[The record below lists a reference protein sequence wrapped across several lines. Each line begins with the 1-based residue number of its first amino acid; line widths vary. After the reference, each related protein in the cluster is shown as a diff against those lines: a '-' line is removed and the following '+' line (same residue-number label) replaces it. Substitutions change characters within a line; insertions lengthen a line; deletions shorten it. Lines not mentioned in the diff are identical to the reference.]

1 MTGLFGLIG
10 LGAGAGLLLIV
21 YGWRGTPADEPR
33 HPGRARA
40 WLWQTDPRFGRWA
53 AASVAAGI
61 AAGAVTG
68 WVVGGLLAAMAVYGL
83 PRMLGPDRAQTRQ
96 VARTQ
101 GIAVWAEQLRDTLAA
116 AAGLEQA
123 IVATA
128 ATAPAA
134 IRAEIRL
141 LAARVER
148 RERLGPALRA
158 LADDVNDPL
167 ADLVIGALLLASE
180 HQARQ
185 LSGLLGQLAA
195 TARAQV
201 DMLGRIEVGRA
212 RMRTTMRVV
221 VATSLTF
228 ATGLVIFNRPFLHPY
243 NTATGQLVLLAV
255 GAIFVGGFGW
265 LRRMSTINV
274 EVRMFTT
281 DPDPVAAP
289 AAVLPAS
296 TVGGWELR

>member
-10 LGAGAGLLLIV
+10 VGIGAGFLLIV

-33 HPGRARA
+33 RPRRARV
-40 WLWQTDPRFGRWA
+40 WPWRTDPRFGRWA

-83 PRMLGPDRAQTRQ
+83 PRMLGPDRAHSRQ

-134 IRAEIRL
+134 IRAEIGL

-158 LADDVNDPL
+158 LADDVDDPR

-221 VATSLTF
+221 VATSLVF
-228 ATGLVIFNRPFLHPY
+228 AAGLVIFNRPFLHPY
-243 NTATGQLVLLAV
+243 NTATGQLVLLAI
-255 GAIFVGGFGW
+255 GGIFVGGFVW
-265 LRRMSTINV
+265 LRRMSTIK
-274 EVRMFTT
+274 EPGRYLTS
-281 DPDPVAAP
+281 DGEP
-289 AAVLPAS
+289 AAMPAAALPGPAA
-296 TVGGWELR
+296 GGWGSR

>member
-1 MTGLFGLIG
+1 MTGLFGLLG

-21 YGWRGTPADEPR
+21 YGWRGLPDDDAR
-33 HPGRARA
+33 RPGRMPALPRP
-40 WLWQTDPRFGRWA
+40 WRTNPRFGRWA
-53 AASVAAGI
+53 AASAAAGI
-61 AAGAVTG
+61 VAGAVTG
-68 WVVGGLLAAMAVYGL
+68 WVVGGLLAVMAVYGL
-83 PRMLGPDRAQTRQ
+83 PRMLGPDREQARQ

-128 ATAPAA
+128 PAAPAA
-134 IRAEIRL
+134 IRGEIIL

-158 LADDVNDPL
+158 LAGDLADPL
-167 ADLVIGALLLASE
+167 ADLVIGALILASE

-221 VATSLTF
+221 VVTSLVF
-228 ATGLVIFNRPFLHPY
+228 AGGLVIFNRAFLAPY
-243 NTATGQLVLLAV
+243 STAFGQLVLLAV
-255 GAIFVGGFGW
+255 GLIFAGGFVW
-265 LRRMSTINV
+265 LKRLSKIKNLGRFLEGDDGAPAPAVSL
-274 EVRMFTT
+274 
-281 DPDPVAAP
+281 P
-289 AAVLPAS
+289 AAVGRVS
-296 TVGGWELR
+296 R

>member
-1 MTGLFGLIG
+1 MTGLFGLLG
-10 LGAGAGLLLIV
+10 LGVGAGLLLII
-21 YGWRGTPADEPR
+21 YGWRGMPDHEARGPR
-33 HPGRARA
+33 RALALPRP
-40 WLWQTDPRFGRWA
+40 WRTNPRFGRWA
-53 AASVAAGI
+53 AAAAAAGI
-61 AAGAVTG
+61 VAGAVTG
-68 WVVGGLLAAMAVYGL
+68 WVVGGLLVAMAVYGL
-83 PRMLGPDRAQTRQ
+83 PRMLGPDREQARQ

-128 ATAPAA
+128 TAAPAA
-134 IRAEIRL
+134 IRDEINL

-158 LADDVNDPL
+158 LADDLDDPL
-167 ADLVIGALLLASE
+167 ADLVIGALVLASE

-221 VATSLTF
+221 VVTSLVF
-228 ATGLVIFNRPFLHPY
+228 AGGLVIFNRAFLAPY
-243 NTATGQLVLLAV
+243 STAAGQVVLLAV
-255 GAIFVGGFGW
+255 GAIFVAGFVW
-265 LRRMSTINV
+265 LKRLAKIENSGRFLQGD
-274 EVRMFTT
+274 EA
-281 DPDPVAAP
+281 AAP
-289 AAVLPAS
+289 TAATPVSAAVGRVP
-296 TVGGWELR
+296 

>member
-1 MTGLFGLIG
+1 MTGLFGLLG
-10 LGAGAGLLLIV
+10 LGVGAGLLLIV
-21 YGWRGTPADEPR
+21 HGVRGVDEDEVR
-33 HPGRARA
+33 PGRRRRA
-40 WLWQTDPRFGRWA
+40 WPWRTDPRFGRWA
-53 AASVAAGI
+53 AASAAAGV

-68 WVVGGLLAAMAVYGL
+68 WVVGGLLVALAVYGL
-83 PRMLGPDRAQTRQ
+83 PRMLGPDREQARQ

-128 ATAPAA
+128 PAAPAA
-134 IRAEIRL
+134 IREEIAA

-148 RERLGPALRA
+148 RERLAPALRA
-158 LADDVNDPL
+158 LADDLDDPL
-167 ADLVIGALLLASE
+167 ADLVIGALILAAE

-201 DMLGRIEVGRA
+201 DMLGRVEVGRA

-221 VATSLTF
+221 VLTSLIF
-228 ATGLVIFNRPFLHPY
+228 AGGLVLFNRSFLAPY
-243 NTATGQLVLLAV
+243 STAAGQLVLLAV
-255 GAIFVGGFGW
+255 GAIFAAGFVW
-265 LRRMSTINV
+265 LKRMSSV
-274 EVRMFTT
+274 QSPARFLEGDEAT
-281 DPDPVAAP
+281 DTSMGAVSAA
-289 AAVLPAS
+289 
-296 TVGGWELR
+296 GGRVPR

>member
-1 MTGLFGLIG
+1 MTGLFGLLG
-10 LGAGAGLLLIV
+10 LGVGAGLLLIV
-21 YGWRGTPADEPR
+21 YGWRGPDDDAGRPR
-33 HPGRARA
+33 RRPVLPRPWR
-40 WLWQTDPRFGRWA
+40 TNPRFGRWA
-53 AASVAAGI
+53 AAAAACGI
-61 AAGAVTG
+61 VAGAVTG
-68 WVVGGLLAAMAVYGL
+68 WVVGGLLIAMGVYGL
-83 PRMLGPDRAQTRQ
+83 PRMLGPDREQARQ

-128 ATAPAA
+128 PAAPAA
-134 IRAEIRL
+134 IRDEIAL
-141 LAARVER
+141 LAVRVER

-158 LADDVNDPL
+158 LADDLDDPL
-167 ADLVIGALLLASE
+167 ADLVIGALILASE

-221 VATSLTF
+221 VVTSLVF
-228 ATGLVIFNRPFLHPY
+228 AGGLVIFNRAFLEPY
-243 NTATGQLVLLAV
+243 STAAGQMVLLAV
-255 GAIFVGGFGW
+255 GAIFVSGFVW
-265 LRRMSTINV
+265 LKRMSKIENPGRFLRGDETATAISQ
-274 EVRMFTT
+274 
-281 DPDPVAAP
+281 PVS
-289 AAVLPAS
+289 AAVGRVP
-296 TVGGWELR
+296 

>member
-1 MTGLFGLIG
+1 
-10 LGAGAGLLLIV
+10 
-21 YGWRGTPADEPR
+21 
-33 HPGRARA
+33 
-40 WLWQTDPRFGRWA
+40 
-53 AASVAAGI
+53 VAAGI
-61 AAGAVTG
+61 VAGAVTG
-68 WVVGGLLAAMAVYGL
+68 WVVGGLLIAMAVYGL
-83 PRMLGPDRAQTRQ
+83 PRMLGPDREQGRQ

-128 ATAPAA
+128 PAAPAA
-134 IRAEIRL
+134 IRNEITL

-158 LADDVNDPL
+158 LANDLDDPL
-167 ADLVIGALLLASE
+167 ADLVIGALILASE

-185 LSGLLGQLAA
+185 LAGLLGQLAA

-221 VATSLTF
+221 VITSIVF
-228 ATGLVIFNRPFLHPY
+228 AGGLVIFNRAFLAPY
-243 NTATGQLVLLAV
+243 NSGTGQLVLLVV
-255 GAIFVGGFGW
+255 GAIFVAGFVW
-265 LRRMSTINV
+265 LKRMSKI
-274 EVRMFTT
+274 EKPARFL
-281 DPDPVAAP
+281 DSDEAATAP
-289 AAVLPAS
+289 FS
-296 TVGGWELR
+296 TATGQVP

>member
-1 MTGLFGLIG
+1 MTGLFGFLG
-10 LGAGAGLLLIV
+10 LGVGAGLLLIV
-21 YGWRGTPADEPR
+21 YGWRGPDDDAGRLRRRLVPPR
-33 HPGRARA
+33 PWR
-40 WLWQTDPRFGRWA
+40 TNPRFGRWA
-53 AASVAAGI
+53 AAAAAAGI
-61 AAGAVTG
+61 VAGAVTG
-68 WVVGGLLAAMAVYGL
+68 WVVGGLLIAMGVYGL
-83 PRMLGPDRAQTRQ
+83 PRMLGPDRDQAWQ

-128 ATAPAA
+128 PAAPAA
-134 IRAEIRL
+134 IRGEIAL

-158 LADDVNDPL
+158 LADDLDDPL
-167 ADLVIGALLLASE
+167 ADLVIGALILASE

-201 DMLGRIEVGRA
+201 DMLGRVEVGRA

-221 VATSLTF
+221 VVTSLVF
-228 ATGLVIFNRPFLHPY
+228 AGGLVIFNRAFLEPY
-243 NTATGQLVLLAV
+243 STAAGQVVLLAV
-255 GAIFVGGFGW
+255 GAIFVAGFGW
-265 LRRMSTINV
+265 LKRMSKIENPARFLQGD
-274 EVRMFTT
+274 E
-281 DPDPVAAP
+281 AAET
-289 AAVLPAS
+289 AVSAMGRVP
-296 TVGGWELR
+296 

>member
-1 MTGLFGLIG
+1 MTGLFGLLG
-10 LGAGAGLLLIV
+10 LGVGAGLLLIV
-21 YGWRGTPADEPR
+21 YGWRGPDEDAGRPR
-33 HPGRARA
+33 RRLVLPRPWR
-40 WLWQTDPRFGRWA
+40 TNPRFGRWA
-53 AASVAAGI
+53 AAAAAAGI
-61 AAGAVTG
+61 VAGTVTG
-68 WVVGGLLAAMAVYGL
+68 WVVGGLLIAMAVYGL
-83 PRMLGPDRAQTRQ
+83 PRMLGPDREQARH

-128 ATAPAA
+128 PAAPAA
-134 IRAEIRL
+134 IRGEIAL
-141 LAARVER
+141 LTARVER

-158 LADDVNDPL
+158 LADDLDDPL
-167 ADLVIGALLLASE
+167 ADLVIGALILASE

-221 VATSLTF
+221 VVTSLVF
-228 ATGLVIFNRPFLHPY
+228 AGGLVIFNRAFLEPY
-243 NTATGQLVLLAV
+243 STAAGQVVLLAV
-255 GAIFVGGFGW
+255 GMIFVAGFGW
-265 LRRMSTINV
+265 LKRMSKIENPARFLQGDEAAAT
-274 EVRMFTT
+274 
-281 DPDPVAAP
+281 AAP
-289 AAVLPAS
+289 VPAMGRVS
-296 TVGGWELR
+296 